1 MVESKALANEL
12 QQARAARIEAEAAW
26 CDVEELLW
34 EVQHGLRYWRRL
46 AQVDAGVV
54 TDPPRLAA

>member
-1 MVESKALANEL
+1 MVDSKALANEL
-12 QQARAARIEAEAAW
+12 QQARAARIEAETAW

-46 AQVDAGVV
+46 AQVEAGVV
-54 TDPPRLAA
+54 TDPPRLTH